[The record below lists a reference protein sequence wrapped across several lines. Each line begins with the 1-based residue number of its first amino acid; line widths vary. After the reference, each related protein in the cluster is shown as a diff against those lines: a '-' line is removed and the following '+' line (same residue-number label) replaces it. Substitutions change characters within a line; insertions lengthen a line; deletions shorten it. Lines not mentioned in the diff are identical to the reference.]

1 MKKILSLMALLMVM
15 ATTAWADDVKVT
27 WAMGDNTAGVADPT
41 TAASD
46 IKYTVGTGL
55 TQNTATATCDDVVFT
70 KFDQNTGNDK
80 GNNGDGW
87 HDGNV
92 DLGKYVDFTFTPVGG
107 DFTPTKVSFDVIKIG
122 TGDPNIYVD
131 VIDGT
136 EKTIAVASNVTI
148 RKSSDSSPS
157 ISQSFEVSGAT
168 SSDGAVTLR
177 IIFGKL
183 ASGKA
188 VGLANVVIEGTLV
201 SASAPVLGATKEV
214 TLKSFPLKPTA
225 TATIALTGKNL
236 TDGTY
241 NAPTPASEGLTIEPA
256 SFTVSGGAL
265 SQEFTLTYAPTADAN
280 TSEELTFTIGDMSAT
295 TTVALE
301 ARIAPYKQ
309 TIVSEAASWDWE
321 TLTETVELTD
331 ESVPSKN
338 DDFVFRELE
347 DQINFGTFDAQ
358 SIVISKTQYPSRN
371 KKFQNG
377 TIKFKTNRPG
387 KITVDFSDTGSSG
400 DNPVKRYLRVNDED
414 TEYYTQRDGSSDRKV
429 SGEIAVPAGEVSIT
443 GWDPTAEVK
452 DNDGNVIGTGNN
464 VPICVYKV
472 TFEPTGDVVPEEPV
486 TATFNFADPNFRE
499 NIGEGLTDA
508 KGNIYNEAFTAD
520 GVTMQVTAG
529 SAATKLYVDNKVGQ
543 NLVTYKDYATM
554 TFRAPEGKAITKI
567 EFELAKGNFNFEA
580 SSGAIEE
587 TTWTGN
593 ADGVRFFATGTTNIA
608 KAIVTLS
615 EAEAKDKLA
624 DIEYVEV
631 ESIARFNAL
640 QAGTYAKL
648 TLTDAEVIAKSAD
661 GFSTAWI
668 QDATGGAWIQYCSL
682 IDQIAES
689 TKLNGTVYAV
699 KRDAS
704 GNPQIKDAEDTPKS
718 ELTAE
723 AIDQL
728 TVIEGETI
736 AAVNTAEN
744 LNRVVKF
751 SGATLEETSTTAG
764 TLTLGEE
771 TIAVNNGAETANQQ
785 LHKIA
790 EWAKDTKLE
799 NIEMVAILVAKSATE
814 NQLLPISIELKGET
828 EAGEELNVERYTGL
842 GYNTTEA
849 TVDFAAA
856 KEFLGVEEVT
866 TDMLAIINPD
876 GTEITAYAGY
886 DGWFNGEGAA
896 EYWGDNA
903 RINVKFF
910 QAIPNGTYSICDMN
924 GADEIGKTY
933 TVKWALKANGKT
945 YTYSINVTFVETPE
959 VGELTQADLR
969 VNTSVEYTTDEGSYV
984 TKWASLT
991 DEDVQA
997 ILAELGLG
1005 SLDEATVY
1013 GYNPTTGEL
1022 INNYVGFDGWRDANG
1037 DFHNWTGN
1045 AEAPFCIKYNDGQNY
1060 ECYNIGGLEPQ
1071 TFKGYWAIA
1080 NDEKYVL
1087 VEIDFIYAEPAP
1099 IELTLTNV
1107 EVEAN
1112 VTYNITWADYTEQ
1125 TITLT
1130 DEEVKSI
1137 LDAIEL
1143 TSFEDEA
1150 CEAYVYD
1157 PATQSFSRDSEGSW
1171 RDANGLAHAWTG
1183 TEEAPACVQFR
1194 YENTLYCYNLYGI
1207 EPQTI
1212 TTYWAIANTTTG
1224 KAALIKVNFVYEGTY
1239 PTYTVAGVFGEKDVD
1254 DEDEIFGKAWDLNLE
1269 ANNMTKADR
1278 TTWTLTIENVELTA
1292 GTIWYKVFAD
1302 HSNDTSWGFNY
1313 SDDNIYGNA
1322 DYVVNMPEGYDKA
1335 VFDITFTFSP
1345 VAALSNGFNVTC
1357 DVVFDE
1363 LITGISSI
1371 ATEKQNGEAIYNL
1384 QGVRLEKL
1392 QKGLNI
1398 VGGKKVVIK

>member
-157 ISQSFEVSGAT
+157 ISQSFEVSGAS

-358 SIVISKTQYPSRN
+358 SIVISKTQFPSRN

-499 NIGEGLTDA
+499 NVGEAMADV
-508 KGNIYNEAFTAD
+508 KGFIYNETFTAD
-520 GVTMQVTAG
+520 DATLQITAG
-529 SAATKLYVDNKVGQ
+529 SAPSRIYIDANRGQ
-543 NLVTYKDYATM
+543 NLVTYKEYTTL

-567 EFELAKGNFNFEA
+567 EFTAAGNSSIKNFTA
-580 SSGAIEE
+580 SSGTIEDM
-587 TTWTGN
+587 TWTGN
-593 ADGVRFFATGTTNIA
+593 ADGVRFQQGGTSYLANA
-608 KAIVTLS
+608 VVTL
-615 EAEAKDKLA
+615 EAVSATTEQLA
-624 DIEYVEV
+624 AIEYVECPN
-631 ESIARFNAL
+631 IARFNAL
-640 QAGTYAKL
+640 EAGTYAKL

-661 GFSTAWI
+661 GYSTVFI
-668 QDATGGAWIQYCSL
+668 QDATGGAWIQYTSL
-682 IDQIAES
+682 NDQLQEM
-689 TKLNGTVYAV
+689 TKLNGTVYTI
-699 KRDAS
+699 KRVAS
-704 GNPQIKDAEDTPKS
+704 GNPQLKEAEDTPKS
-718 ELTAE
+718 DIAAE
-723 AIDQL
+723 AISAY
-728 TVIEGETI
+728 TVIEGTTI

-751 SGATLEETSTTAG
+751 SGATLEETSATAG

-828 EAGEELNVERYTGL
+828 EAGETLDVERYPGQ
-842 GYNTTEA
+842 GYGASTY
-849 TVDFAAA
+849 TVDFTAA

-876 GTEITAYAGY
+876 NTEITAYAPY

-910 QAIPNGTYSICDMN
+910 EAIPNGTYSICDMN
-924 GADEIGKTY
+924 GADEVGATY

-945 YTYSINVTFVETPE
+945 YTYTINCTFVEAPAI
-959 VGELTQADLR
+959 ELERSDVTIVA
-969 VNTSVEYTTDEGSYV
+969 SVEYPQNCASYQEQV
-984 TKWASLT
+984 VSLS
-991 DEDVQA
+991 DEDMQT
-997 ILAELGLG
+997 ILAELGLA
-1005 SLDEATVY
+1005 SIDDATVY
-1013 GYNPTTGEL
+1013 GYNPTNGEL
-1022 INNYVGFDGWRDANG
+1022 LASYAGYDGWRDANG
-1037 DFHNWTGN
+1037 DFAFHTGN
-1045 AEAPFCIKYNDGQNY
+1045 NTVPACVKYTDGQNY
-1060 ECYNIGGLEPQ
+1060 YCYSIAGCEQQ
-1071 TFKGYWAIA
+1071 TIKTYWAIA
-1080 NDEKYVL
+1080 NSEKYVL
-1087 VEIDFIYAEPAP
+1087 VEIDFTYGEPEA
-1099 IELTLTNV
+1099 IELTLTGAEV
-1107 EVEAN
+1107 EVS
-1112 VTYNITWADYTEQ
+1112 VTYDVNEASFTEK
-1125 TITLT
+1125 TIVLS
-1130 DEEVKSI
+1130 EEQVSAI
-1137 LDAIEL
+1137 LAAIEL
-1143 TSFEDEA
+1143 ESFEDEE
-1150 CEAYVYD
+1150 CYAYIYD
-1157 PATQSFSRDSEGSW
+1157 PATKTFENDNYDGW
-1171 RDANGLAHAWTG
+1171 RGTDGCGHSYTG
-1183 TEEAPACVQFR
+1183 NAEAPICVKFN
-1194 YENTLYCYNLYGI
+1194 YSSTLLCYNLAGMDA
-1207 EPQTI
+1207 QSI
-1212 TTYWAIANTTTG
+1212 TTYWAIANDETS
-1224 KAALIKVNFVYEGTY
+1224 KAALVKVNFIYEG
-1239 PTYTVAGVFGEKDVD
+1239 VVD
-1254 DEDEIFGKAWDLNLE
+1254 GINA
-1269 ANNMTKADR
+1269 
-1278 TTWTLTIENVELTA
+1278 ITA
-1292 GTIWYKVFAD
+1292 A
-1302 HSNDTSWGFNY
+1302 
-1313 SDDNIYGNA
+1313 
-1322 DYVVNMPEGYDKA
+1322 
-1335 VFDITFTFSP
+1335 
-1345 VAALSNGFNVTC
+1345 
-1357 DVVFDE
+1357 
-1363 LITGISSI
+1363 
-1371 ATEKQNGEAIYNL
+1371 QNGEAIYNL